1 MLLHASLIK
10 GSSQTALKHW
20 IKLQLVDNRYV
31 LLYTWAPHR
40 HRLLQTAYIQEEEP
54 YADQWGRLYL
64 LPRMASASGNN

>member
-54 YADQWGRLYL
+54 YADQ
-64 LPRMASASGNN
+64 